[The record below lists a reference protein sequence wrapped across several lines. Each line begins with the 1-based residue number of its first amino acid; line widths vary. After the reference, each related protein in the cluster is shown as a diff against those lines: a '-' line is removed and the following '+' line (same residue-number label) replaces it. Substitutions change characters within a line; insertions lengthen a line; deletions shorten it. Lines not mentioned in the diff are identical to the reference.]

1 MLLPHPAEK
10 IDVLASTPVTV
21 SHRRLALT
29 AIIAGSVLVRVL
41 YFLQLS
47 SGPCV
52 WQHLWPESDMYF
64 FDRWARTIA
73 AGDWLTDRAL
83 HPHVGWHREI
93 ADTYFAEHPDAA
105 EAIAREQPAKQPWEA
120 LWDHWY
126 ADKCFHQEPL
136 YPYLLA
142 VTYGAFGPDVRW
154 VFGWQLAIGV
164 LTNVLV
170 YLVARRHFGD
180 AVAGLAGAAAVLCGP
195 MLLYEMVLTRES
207 LLAFAGMAL
216 VFLIER
222 AMVRPAWRSWLAVG
236 AAFGL
241 AVLLKT
247 TFLLFFLGVLAWM
260 AWAAWRTG
268 GRPAGRALARN
279 ATALVLGAVLLV
291 SPAIARNVAVGAPA
305 TCLSS
310 VGPITFLH
318 ANSEDYPPD
327 EGFFISEH
335 AAAILGRTDGRGLP
349 VVIETLR
356 THPGPGS
363 YLRQLW
369 GKFASLWHWYEKPN
383 NKNFYYYRLHAPVL
397 ARLPVTFLIVAPLAM
412 VGLVLAAPR
421 FRRHVSLYLLVATTI
436 AQLLA
441 FYVLSRLRIPLVP
454 ALLPFAAF
462 TLTWIGAR
470 LREGRWVR
478 AGAAAAA
485 VVALSCWTMRPLPR
499 GRSLIRP
506 TDYKVPYLT
515 YYFPIEAAA
524 RVSGDWREA
533 AEVLAESLRYE
544 PEALESVEVY
554 HASERAELAAAFAEV
569 HRRWAE
575 DLVRAG
581 DVAAAAVENR
591 RADELLAA
599 AGSP

>member
-1 MLLPHPAEK
+1 MDIAEIRKLIRVMRDHGILELELQDRRGKIRLVRDNGGRAESALRGPVANENAGRGEVIVAAPMVGTFHRGPGPDAPPFVEVGAPVQPGPAPCVLRPLPAPAGK
-10 IDVLASTPVTV
+10 VGMRASPPVRA
-21 SHRRLALT
+21 SPRRLALT
-29 AIIAGSVLVRVL
+29 AIIAGSVLIRVL

-52 WQHLWPESDMYF
+52 WQHLWPESDMFF

-142 VTYGAFGPDVRW
+142 VTYRALGPDVRW

-241 AVLLKT
+241 AVLPKT
-247 TFLLFFLGVLAWM
+247 TFLLFFLGV
-260 AWAAWRTG
+260 
-268 GRPAGRALARN
+268 P
-279 ATALVLGAVLLV
+279 
-291 SPAIARNVAVGAPA
+291 
-305 TCLSS
+305 
-310 VGPITFLH
+310 
-318 ANSEDYPPD
+318 
-327 EGFFISEH
+327 
-335 AAAILGRTDGRGLP
+335 
-349 VVIETLR
+349 
-356 THPGPGS
+356 
-363 YLRQLW
+363 
-369 GKFASLWHWYEKPN
+369 
-383 NKNFYYYRLHAPVL
+383 
-397 ARLPVTFLIVAPLAM
+397 
-412 VGLVLAAPR
+412 
-421 FRRHVSLYLLVATTI
+421 
-436 AQLLA
+436 
-441 FYVLSRLRIPLVP
+441 
-454 ALLPFAAF
+454 
-462 TLTWIGAR
+462 
-470 LREGRWVR
+470 
-478 AGAAAAA
+478 
-485 VVALSCWTMRPLPR
+485 
-499 GRSLIRP
+499 
-506 TDYKVPYLT
+506 
-515 YYFPIEAAA
+515 
-524 RVSGDWREA
+524 
-533 AEVLAESLRYE
+533 
-544 PEALESVEVY
+544 
-554 HASERAELAAAFAEV
+554 
-569 HRRWAE
+569 
-575 DLVRAG
+575 
-581 DVAAAAVENR
+581 
-591 RADELLAA
+591 
-599 AGSP
+599 